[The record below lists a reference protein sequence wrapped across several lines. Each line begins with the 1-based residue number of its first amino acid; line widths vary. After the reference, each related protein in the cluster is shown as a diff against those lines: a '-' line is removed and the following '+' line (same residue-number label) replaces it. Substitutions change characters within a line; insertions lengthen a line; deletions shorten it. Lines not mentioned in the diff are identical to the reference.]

1 MKNKLSVLKI
11 IFIIWLLLYPTL
23 SFSEPFVV
31 LEYRGHSAKE
41 QIETDNVFLNDL
53 NYSSKHIV
61 LKNETLSD
69 IMLNYYGTK
78 SFNNNILSLA
88 IVHFNKN
95 AFVRN
100 NPNYLY
106 SGKKLYLPSINEIR
120 NLIIKKNKKID
131 SKKKY
136 NSPNSSQIYFFG
148 GWSLL
153 KKLFYYV
160 LTILIISTISKQ
172 TIAITGKEVS
182 EKISTWLLT
191 QGIEGKPLFSKTIVF
206 KDCGSDIQI
215 NKAYNNYKTL
225 NVKCLEKNGFNLF
238 VRIKLNKPVK
248 DTKKNKIISK
258 ATNRNTKMISSKE
271 LKKNKTFH
279 TVKLKRSLEKNDIIK
294 IEDLD
299 LIITSKPSEKSF
311 FNNKEDLVG
320 RKLKKNLKVDQL
332 LHPRHLYERFEV
344 NIGDFLSIV
353 SQMGNASVAVAGEA
367 EDSGNLGDIIKVKNL
382 RSGKVIKGYVNK
394 NKIIRVFR

>member
-1 MKNKLSVLKI
+1 MKNKLSALKI

-31 LEYRGHSAKE
+31 LEYRGHSVKE

-53 NYSSKHIV
+53 NHSSKHIV

-78 SFNNNILSLA
+78 SFNNHILSLA

-136 NSPNSSQIYFFG
+136 NSPSSSQIYFFG

-153 KKLFYYV
+153 KKLLYYV

-258 ATNRNTKMISSKE
+258 STNRNTKMISSKG

-332 LHPRHLYERFEV
+332 LHPRHLYEKFEV

-367 EDSGNLGDIIKVKNL
+367 KDSGNLGDIIKVKNL